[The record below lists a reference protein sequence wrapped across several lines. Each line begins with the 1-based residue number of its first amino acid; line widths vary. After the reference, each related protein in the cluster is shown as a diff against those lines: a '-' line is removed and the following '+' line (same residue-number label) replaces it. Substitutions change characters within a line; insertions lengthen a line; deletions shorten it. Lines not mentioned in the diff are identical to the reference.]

1 MINKKVRLD
10 IIVFKVI
17 PNKNEK
23 MDDTGRFFI
32 LMPQAL
38 FDFEDLISLLICKV
52 GCVVVMVVVS
62 ILPHAEFGP
71 NDHRKDAPPFTNN
84 ISLYCYFFNFLN
96 NFEFLKIGF
105 S

>member
-71 NDHRKDAPPFTNN
+71 NDHRQDAPP
-84 ISLYCYFFNFLN
+84 L
-96 NFEFLKIGF
+96 
-105 S
+105 

>member
-1 MINKKVRLD
+1 
-10 IIVFKVI
+10 
-17 PNKNEK
+17 

-71 NDHRKDAPPFTNN
+71 NDHRQDAPHFKKQWLGHQYKNQFQIIYFVLGILIFVIVPSYMFTDRF
-84 ISLYCYFFNFLN
+84 SCY
-96 NFEFLKIGF
+96 
-105 S
+105 

>member
-1 MINKKVRLD
+1 
-10 IIVFKVI
+10 
-17 PNKNEK
+17 

-71 NDHRKDAPPFTNN
+71 NDHRQDAPHFKKQWLGHQYENQ
-84 ISLYCYFFNFLN
+84 LQMF
-96 NFEFLKIGF
+96 
-105 S
+105 